1 MPVSERA
8 KQFMPF
14 AAVKGLTVALAKKE
28 KICASKVELS
38 EEMSAEL
45 NQKLNTLQKGTNVF
59 VTYYCDG
66 EYLKITGIVTKP
78 DMQNR
83 TLRVDDTKISFDD
96 LLGVDIGLDPKE
108 ASD

>member
-14 AAVKGLTVALAKKE
+14 AAVKGLTEALARKE
-28 KICASKVELS
+28 KVSVAKVELS

-45 NQKLNTLQKGTNVF
+45 NQKLYSLQKGVTAA

-66 EYLKITGIVTKP
+66 EYLKVTGIVTKP
-78 DMQNR
+78 DAENR
-83 TLRVDDTKISFDD
+83 TLLIDDTRISFDD
-96 LLGVDIGLDPKE
+96 LLGIDILE
-108 ASD
+108 